1 VRIDVL
7 TIFPE
12 MFAPVL
18 GASML
23 KIAQQKGIVEVV
35 LTNIRD
41 YTADRHRSVDDRP
54 FGGGPG
60 MVMKVEPLVRAAR
73 DVSAKASP
81 AGRLLL
87 MTPQGERFDQS
98 KAEELAGEERLILI
112 AGHYEGYDERVRT
125 LLRPEEISV
134 GDYVLTGGELP
145 AMVVIDAVVRL
156 LPGVLGCEDSAVSES
171 FNSGLLEYPQYTRPP
186 EFEGLRAPEV
196 LLSGDH
202 AAIAAWRRQEAMART
217 AARRPDLL
225 RGATGERSEEK
236 EMP

>member
-112 AGHYEGYDERVRT
+112 AGHYEGYDERVRA

-186 EFEGLRAPEV
+186 EFEGLRVPEV